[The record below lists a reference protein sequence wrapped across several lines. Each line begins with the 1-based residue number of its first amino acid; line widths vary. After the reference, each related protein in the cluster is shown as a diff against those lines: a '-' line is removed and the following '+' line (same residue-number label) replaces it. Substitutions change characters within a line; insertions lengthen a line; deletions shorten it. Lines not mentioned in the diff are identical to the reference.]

1 MSSQSLGVS
10 GFSKQ
15 VPASAAK
22 VSKIDL
28 AAPAGGVK
36 GGTSQEEDQMSKT
49 LEAWGIKFQSR
60 HAYTRNELSE
70 LIQSIDS

>member
-1 MSSQSLGVS
+1 MQ
-10 GFSKQ
+10 
-15 VPASAAK
+15 
-22 VSKIDL
+22 
-28 AAPAGGVK
+28 
-36 GGTSQEEDQMSKT
+36 KT